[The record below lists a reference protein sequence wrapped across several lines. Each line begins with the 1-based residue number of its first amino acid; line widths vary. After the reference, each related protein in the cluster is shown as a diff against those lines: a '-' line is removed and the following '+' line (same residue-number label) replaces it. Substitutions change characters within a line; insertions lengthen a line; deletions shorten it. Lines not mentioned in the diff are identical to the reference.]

1 MLNTDEETRTTER
14 FNNLKYVIIDD
25 PISSIDDS
33 KIIMMATKLVDII
46 NRADNNLRILMMTH
60 HALFYSVLLNKLKR
74 DNHYVLEPYV
84 LKKIDNYY
92 KLDKQ
97 KETPFGYH
105 LMVKEEIEKSIIEN
119 RLQKYHCNLIRSLL
133 EKTATFLGYENWED
147 CIPNND
153 KEEFINI
160 INIYSHGRLDDL
172 EYKDIPEDQ
181 KKIVISFF
189 NKFIEDYNWKKYEA
203 NS

>member
-1 MLNTDEETRTTER
+1 MLNTDKESRTTNK
-14 FNNLKYVIIDD
+14 FDDLKYVIIDD

-33 KIIMMATKLVDII
+33 KIIMMATKLIDII
-46 NRADNNLRILMMTH
+46 NNDNNNLRFLIMTH
-60 HALFYSVLLNKLKR
+60 HALFYSVLVNKLKR
-74 DNHYVLEPYV
+74 DNNYVVDPYV

-92 KLDKQ
+92 RLDKQ

-105 LMVKEEIEKSIIEN
+105 LAVKEEIEKAIIEE

-147 CIPNND
+147 CIPSKE

-181 KKIVISFF
+181 KKIIINIF
-189 NKFIEDYNWKKYEA
+189 NEFIEKYNWKKTK
-203 NS
+203 

>member
-1 MLNTDEETRTTER
+1 MLNTDEESRTTER

-33 KIIMMATKLVDII
+33 KIIMMATNLIDII
-46 NRADNNLRILMMTH
+46 NRDNNNLRFLIMTH
-60 HALFYSVLLNKLKR
+60 HALFYSVLVNKLKR
-74 DNHYVLEPYV
+74 DNNYALAPYV
-84 LKKIDNYY
+84 LKKINNYY
-92 KLDKQ
+92 RLDEQ

-105 LMVKEEIEKSIIEN
+105 LMVKEEIEKAIMEN

-133 EKTATFLGYENWED
+133 EKTATFLGYENWEE
-147 CIPNND
+147 CITSED
-153 KEEFINI
+153 KDKFINI

-181 KKIVISFF
+181 RKIIISFF
-189 NKFIEDYNWKKYEA
+189 SKFIEDYNWK
-203 NS
+203 NNRFNL

>member
-1 MLNTDEETRTTER
+1 MLNTDKEYRSTDK
-14 FNNLKYVIIDD
+14 FNDLKYVIIDD

-33 KIIMMATKLVDII
+33 KIIMMATKLIDII
-46 NRADNNLRILMMTH
+46 NKDNNNLRFLIMTH
-60 HALFYSVLLNKLKR
+60 HALFYSVLVNKLKR
-74 DNHYVLEPYV
+74 DNNYIIEPYV

-92 KLDKQ
+92 KMDKQ

-105 LMVKEEIEKSIIEN
+105 LAVKEEIEKAIVED

-133 EKTATFLGYENWED
+133 EKTAIFFGYDNWED
-147 CIPNND
+147 CIPNNE

-181 KKIVISFF
+181 KKIII
-189 NKFIEDYNWKKYEA
+189 NMYNRFIEEYNWKKIY
-203 NS
+203 